1 MCVCVGGWVG
11 GGGDEGRGVAKPGAQ
26 AAAGG
31 KVWRASQPCPSAK
44 TRGNFPS
51 PPLTLFLRRNKVNLL
66 RYSIPLAVQFF
77 LLRY

>member
-1 MCVCVGGWVG
+1 MRVG
-11 GGGDEGRGVAKPGAQ
+11 GGGGWGGDKGRGVAKPGAQ

-51 PPLTLFLRRNKVNLL
+51 PPLTLFLRRSKVNLL
-66 RYSIPLAVQFF
+66 SCSIPLAVQFF
-77 LLRY
+77 LLWY